1 MTTSAQVE
9 AVGIDHSD
17 SLLNVLMLAFS
28 SDPCMRWTFRRP
40 DVFLAAFKPFV
51 TLLGAGMNHD
61 GLFLTQDGAAG
72 ALWLPP
78 GVEQDG
84 EAIGA
89 LLDQLLP
96 DHPDPA
102 AGEQIG
108 REMRGFHPHEPHW
121 YLSMLGVDPSSQGR
135 GYGSALLKAG
145 LARCDADGLPA
156 YLESSNPKNVP
167 LYERFGF
174 EVLGRIAPGD
184 FPGLIPML
192 RPPRGQ

>member
-1 MTTSAQVE
+1 MSQHQVRP
-9 AVGIDHSD
+9 AGPDDHD

-28 SDPCMRWTFRRP
+28 NDPCMRWTFRKP

-51 TLLGAGMNHD
+51 TEMGAGLNHD
-61 GLFLTQDGAAG
+61 GLFLTEDGCAG

-78 GVEQDG
+78 GVEQNG

-89 LLDQLLP
+89 VIDRFVP
-96 DHPDPA
+96 DHPNPQ

-108 REMRGFHPHEPHW
+108 QEMHRFHPHEPHW
-121 YLSMLGVDPSSQGR
+121 YLSMVGVDPARQGR
-135 GYGSALLKAG
+135 GHGSALLKAG

-174 EVLGRIAPGD
+174 EVMGLIAPGD
-184 FPGLIPML
+184 FPGLVPML
-192 RPPRGQ
+192 RPARR

>member
-1 MTTSAQVE
+1 MSEHQVRP
-9 AVGIDHSD
+9 VGFEQSD

-28 SDPCMRWTFRRP
+28 GDPCMRWTFPRP

-51 TLLGAGMNHD
+51 TQMGVGLTHD
-61 GLFLTQDGAAG
+61 GLFLTDDGKAG

-89 LLDQLLP
+89 VIEKYALA
-96 DHPDPA
+96 DHPEPET
-102 AGEQIG
+102 GELIG
-108 REMRGFHPHEPHW
+108 EEMRKFHPHEPHW
-121 YLSMLGVDPSSQGR
+121 YLSMLGVDPAVQGK

-145 LARCDADGLPA
+145 LARADAEGLPA

-174 EVLGRIAPGD
+174 EVMGRIAPGS
-184 FPGLIPML
+184 FPGLVPMY
-192 RPPRGQ
+192 RPART

>member
-1 MTTSAQVE
+1 MSEHQVRP
-9 AVGIDHSD
+9 AGAADHD

-51 TLLGAGMNHD
+51 TEMGVGLTHD
-61 GLFLTQDGAAG
+61 GLFLSDDGCAG

-89 LLDQLLP
+89 VIERFVD
-96 DHPDPA
+96 DHPDPE

-108 REMRGFHPHEPHW
+108 REMRAFHPHEPHW
-121 YLSMLGVDPSSQGR
+121 YLSMLGVDPACQGR

-156 YLESSNPKNVP
+156 YLESSNPKNIP

-174 EVLGRIAPGD
+174 EVMGHIAPGD
-184 FPGLIPML
+184 FPGLTPML
-192 RPPRGQ
+192 RPARR